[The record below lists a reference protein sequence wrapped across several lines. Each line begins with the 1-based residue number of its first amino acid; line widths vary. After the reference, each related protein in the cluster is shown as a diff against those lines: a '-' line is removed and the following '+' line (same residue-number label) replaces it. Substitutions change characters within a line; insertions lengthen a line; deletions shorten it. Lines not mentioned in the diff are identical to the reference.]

1 MGGRRHDKFKKMYAF
16 LAKMEQDEDT
26 FSLSDLADATGY
38 KMSSIRTYYGK
49 RLKGLLVEE
58 TDEDGVYEATG
69 LGSFDEESFINYM
82 TQRSSPAD
90 VVSAGGEPVVS
101 EADADELTGED
112 AVIEGLIAQSAAC
125 FKLGLEFYHREHAS
139 GRVLACSGLFCD
151 AWRILFDAETVRIR
165 GVEQLTDSN
174 FVTPHRGLGEVI
186 SRFFP
191 NPRDPVRRNLEWLSH
206 LHDAAA
212 HLLVPET
219 EPYLC
224 RLLQACALNYRRRW
238 EAVAGRRLFDRGA
251 GMLAMGL
258 DGAFA
263 NFEQI
268 EERYGDHLARRIT
281 ALISA
286 LHVEEGE
293 LSTEIFCA
301 DPSLHLV
308 LTPRVHETHLE
319 LASHHTSRLADEA
332 ITPRETYPYNS
343 AEVVHEINKRLPY
356 TTRISSAAIEVI
368 DAQHDVRV
376 DPGNSLYFF
385 DEEPPHH
392 RYSSE
397 YVEWVSRAIL
407 DDPDWLERVRR
418 SFERG
423 RRS

>member
-1 MGGRRHDKFKKMYAF
+1 MGGRRHDKFKKMYAY
-16 LAKMEQDEDT
+16 LAKMEREGEV

-58 TDEDGVYEATG
+58 TDDDGVYLATG
-69 LGSFDEESFINYM
+69 LDGFDEDSFIDYM

-90 VVSAGGEPVVS
+90 VVSAGGEPVQGTS
-101 EADADELTGED
+101 DADNVTGED
-112 AVIEGLIAQSAAC
+112 AVIEGLLAQSASC
-125 FKLGLEFYHREHAS
+125 FKLGLEFYHRDGVRGRILAS
-139 GRVLACSGLFCD
+139 SGLFCD
-151 AWRILFDAETVRIR
+151 AWRMLFDAETARIR
-165 GVEQLTDSN
+165 GVEQLTDSTLI
-174 FVTPHRGLGEVI
+174 TPHRGLGEVL

-191 NPRDPVRRNLEWLSH
+191 NPRDPVRRNLEWMSH

-212 HLLVPET
+212 HLLVPEL

-224 RLLQACALNYRRRW
+224 RLLQSCALNYRRRW
-238 EAVAGRRLFDRGA
+238 EAVAGRRLFERGA

-263 NFEQI
+263 DFHQI
-268 EERYGDHLARRIT
+268 EARYGSHLSRQIT

-293 LSTEIFCA
+293 LATEIFCA

-319 LASHHTSRLADEA
+319 LATHHTSRLADES

-343 AEVVHEINKRLPY
+343 VEVVHEINKRLPY

-368 DAQHDVRV
+368 DAQHDVRS
-376 DPGNSLYFF
+376 DPGNTLYFH

-407 DDPDWLERVRR
+407 DDPGWLERVRR

-423 RRS
+423 GRA